1 MNSAVTW
8 AYSSRRLQLRVDD
21 HVHPVPRD
29 IADDLIVFLCADL
42 TEHADADLVELERN
56 YRLTALNCELYWQV
70 ARSTTAADPRALD
83 RRSPWCRNKT
93 ADARRQ
99 QLRRQADIL
108 HEARRKALQLRT
120 FVLNLNVTGGT
131 LGTASRG
138 WARVSDRPA
147 SVSSTW
153 TDTASFVGHD
163 PRRGLT
169 SSTTAGAVDAAP
181 LGFQWRRDG
190 DDDPTVQDVGFSG
203 TWTVGYVH
211 ATREL
216 YAHRTSPHRPEEVW
230 LLAAGVPPAYIPR
243 VRQLHRQAA
252 EPNSLIRLAR
262 AAEVAVTALTA
273 PEPVTTS
280 R

>member
-21 HVHPVPRD
+21 HVHSVPRD
-29 IADDLIVFLCADL
+29 IADDVLVFFRAGL
-42 TEHADADLVELERN
+42 TEYADADLVELERR
-56 YRLTALNCELYWQV
+56 YRLIVPNGELYWQV
-70 ARSTTAADPRALD
+70 ARSTAGADPRALD
-83 RRSPWCRNKT
+83 RRSPWRRYKS
-93 ADARRQ
+93 AEARRQ
-99 QLRRQADIL
+99 QLRRQADVL
-108 HEARRKALQLRT
+108 HEARRKTLLLRR

-138 WARVSDRPA
+138 WARVSDRPVSVQSVWNDA
-147 SVSSTW
+147 S
-153 TDTASFVGHD
+153 SFVRHD

-169 SSTTAGAVDAAP
+169 RSTVAGAVDAVP
-181 LGFQWRRDG
+181 LGYQWRRDG
-190 DDDPTVQDVGFSG
+190 DDDPTVREVGFGG
-203 TWTVGYVH
+203 TWAVGYVR

-216 YAHRTSPHRPEEVW
+216 YAHRTSPYLSDEVW
-230 LLAAGVPPAYIPR
+230 LLAADLPPAYLSR

-262 AAEVAVTALTA
+262 AAEVAVIASAA
-273 PEPVTTS
+273 PELVATS